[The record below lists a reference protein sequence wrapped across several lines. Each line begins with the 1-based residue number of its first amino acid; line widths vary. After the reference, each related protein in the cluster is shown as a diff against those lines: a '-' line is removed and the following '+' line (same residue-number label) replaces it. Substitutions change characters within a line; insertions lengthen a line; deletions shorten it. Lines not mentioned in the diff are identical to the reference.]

1 MAMDS
6 WIEQGM
12 YIFKGDG
19 TKIIFILR
27 LRIFLFFYFF
37 IFPIYDIV
45 QSTTSFKILNLML
58 H

>member
-27 LRIFLFFYFF
+27 LRIFLFFYFSY
-37 IFPIYDIV
+37 IWYCTEHDI
-45 QSTTSFKILNLML
+45 I
-58 H
+58 